1 MAAHSNAT
9 AHADAQAT
17 WDPRARE
24 RTTRLFRRLR
34 RFGDTAARD
43 QLIELYMP
51 LARRLALRHRGSR
64 EPFDD
69 MVQVAVVGLILA
81 VDRFDPERGIP
92 FAGFAKPTIA
102 GELKRHLRD
111 HAWGVHVP
119 RELQERALRVVG
131 AADRLPGRSGVSES
145 LDELAA
151 QCKIGVEEAAEAIAV
166 WYAYTPDS
174 LDVPDPGS
182 PSHVRLESSGAHDP
196 GYAKVEHLSVISQ
209 ALAALS
215 PTEQTI
221 LALRF
226 GADLSQ
232 TEIAERIG
240 ISQMHV
246 SRLLGR
252 ALARL
257 EVVIR
262 ANG

>member
-1 MAAHSNAT
+1 MPSNAT
-9 AHADAQAT
+9 APADGHVT
-17 WDPRARE
+17 WDPRAQE

-51 LARRLALRHRGSR
+51 LARRLALRHTGSR

-69 MVQVAVVGLILA
+69 MMQVAVVGLILA

-111 HAWGVHVP
+111 HAWCLHVP
-119 RELQERALRVVG
+119 RELQDRALRVVG
-131 AADRLPGRSGVSES
+131 AADRLSGRGSVSES
-145 LDELAA
+145 LEELAA
-151 QCKIGVEEAAEAIAV
+151 HCKITVDEAAEAIAA
-166 WYAYTPDS
+166 WHAYTPDS
-174 LDVPDPGS
+174 LDVPDPES
-182 PSHVRLESSGAHDP
+182 PSRLRVESSGARDP
-196 GYAKVEHLSVISQ
+196 GYVKVEHLSVISQ

-232 TEIAERIG
+232 TEIAERVG

-257 EVVIR
+257 EVVVR